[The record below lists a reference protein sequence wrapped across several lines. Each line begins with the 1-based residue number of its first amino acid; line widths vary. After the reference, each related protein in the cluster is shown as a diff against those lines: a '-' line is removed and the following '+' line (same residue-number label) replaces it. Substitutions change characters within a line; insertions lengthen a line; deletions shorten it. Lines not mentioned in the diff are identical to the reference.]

1 MWTRITA
8 AMLLISMMALAGCV
22 VAPKKHGPGVVV
34 RPPAVVVRPF
44 VPVVIAP

>member
-1 MWTRITA
+1 MLTKLIA
-8 AMLLISMMALAGCV
+8 ALLLISMTALAGCV

-44 VPVVIAP
+44 VPVVIRP

>member
-1 MWTRITA
+1 MFTKLTA
-8 AMLLISMMALAGCV
+8 TLLLISMMALAGCM